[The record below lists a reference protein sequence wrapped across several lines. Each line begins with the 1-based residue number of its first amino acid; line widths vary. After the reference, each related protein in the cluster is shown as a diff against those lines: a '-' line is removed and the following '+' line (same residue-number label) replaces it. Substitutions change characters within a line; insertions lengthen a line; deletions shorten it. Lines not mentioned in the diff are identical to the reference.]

1 LNQSYDGSTYQFFVH
16 DCVSFTGDI
25 ARKIGL
31 AVPMVNMSPFGLIE
45 ILAVWNKYKSK
56 G

>member
-1 LNQSYDGSTYQFFVH
+1 LKQSYDGSTYQLFVH